1 MNAGGALQSIAEM
14 SVAQLKDRME
24 KGERLFLLDV
34 REPFEYEIVNL
45 KGQLI
50 PLGELP
56 ARLDELD
63 TEQEIVVYCHHGN
76 RSRYA
81 AEFLQAQGFRSVKN
95 LTGGI
100 DAWVSEIDPTMPR
113 Y

>member
-1 MNAGGALQSIAEM
+1 LQNVPEI
-14 SVAQLKDRME
+14 SVSTLKARLE
-24 KGERLFLLDV
+24 KGEQVFLLDV
-34 REPFEYEIVNL
+34 REPSEHAIVNL
-45 KGQLI
+45 QGKLI

-56 ARLDELD
+56 ERLQELD
-63 TEQEIVVYCHHGN
+63 KSNGIVVYCHHGN

-81 AEFLQAQGFRSVKN
+81 AQLLLSHGFRDVKN

-100 DAWVSEIDPTMPR
+100 EAWATEIDPTMPH

>member
-1 MNAGGALQSIAEM
+1 VQRIEEL
-14 SVAQLKDRME
+14 SVQQLK
-24 KGERLFLLDV
+24 ERLDRGEDVFLLDV
-34 REPFEYEIVNL
+34 REPFEAEIANL
-45 KGQLI
+45 SGLLI

-56 ARLDELD
+56 ARFNELD
-63 TEQEIVVYCHHGN
+63 STREIIVYCHHGN

-81 AEFLQAQGFRSVKN
+81 AEFLQRQGFGSVKN

-100 DAWVSEIDPTMPR
+100 DAWSIQIEPTKPR

>member
-1 MNAGGALQSIAEM
+1 MVAEISVVQLNARL
-14 SVAQLKDRME
+14 E
-24 KGERLFLLDV
+24 KGESVFLLDV
-34 REPFEYEIVNL
+34 REPFEHAIANI

-56 ARLDELD
+56 ARFGELD
-63 TEQEIVVYCHHGN
+63 KNQEIVVYCHHGN

-81 AEFLQAQGFRSVKN
+81 AEFLQSQGFQAVRN

-100 DAWVSEIDPTMPR
+100 DAWATEIDPKMKH

>member
-1 MNAGGALQSIAEM
+1 LQIVAEI
-14 SVAQLKDRME
+14 SVSQLKTRLE
-24 KGERLFLLDV
+24 NGEEVFLLDV
-34 REPFEYEIVNL
+34 REPFEHEIANL
-45 KGQLI
+45 KGQLV

-63 TEQEIVVYCHHGN
+63 KEQEIVVYCHHGN

-81 AEFLQAQGFRSVKN
+81 AEFLQNQGFRSVKN

-100 DAWVSEIDPTMPR
+100 EAWATEIDLAMPH